1 MSDAVPTTT
10 PIPFVTAPDG
20 YLADGTTGP
29 SSGALPLLA
38 IPDET
43 FRTAPPLGV
52 QRIQWTDLPPEL
64 RDEIDAIN
72 GSPVVHETT
81 TTTGFSPGL
90 ASALTLADGRRVF
103 VKAAS
108 EATEPYTA
116 DLHRA
121 EGETSVRL
129 PDDIPA
135 PRFLWALD
143 DEWVVLAFEVAEGSH
158 PITPWSRYALARVLA
173 AIDDLARV
181 PGARD
186 LGLRP
191 TGPDLSSQC
200 TGWASLVEEAHEGLA
215 EFAAWVPERLDDLA
229 EMEKGVL
236 VACEGESI
244 VHGDLRADNIFV
256 ADAGVQLLDWPY
268 ASRGA
273 AWLDLALFL
282 PSVGMQ
288 GIAAEMAGV
297 DVHSTAAQRTTVGHE
312 MARIFEAHPLGG
324 TVHPAD
330 LRAVVGG
337 IAGYFVHSALQ
348 PAPPSIPHLR
358 EFQRAQAVAA
368 LSWLEQ
374 ILE

>member
-1 MSDAVPTTT
+1 MTDAVPTTT
-10 PIPFVTAPDG
+10 PIPFVSPPGAAVPDPHTTSPAG
-20 YLADGTTGP
+20 PADLHAAVGP
-29 SSGALPLLA
+29 PQSGAN
-38 IPDET
+38 
-43 FRTAPPLGV
+43 
-52 QRIQWTDLPPEL
+52 RIKWLDLPSEL
-64 RDEIDAIN
+64 RDEIDAMN
-72 GSPVVHETT
+72 GSPVVDEASS
-81 TTTGFSPGL
+81 TTGFSPGL
-90 ASALTLADGRRVF
+90 ASVLTLADGRRVF

-121 EGETSVRL
+121 EGETAVRI
-129 PDDIPA
+129 PDEVPS

-143 DEWVVLAFEVAEGSH
+143 DEWVVLAFEVAEGRH

-191 TGPDLSSQC
+191 TGPDLAAQC
-200 TGWASLVEEAHEGLA
+200 TGWAQLVAEPNPGLSV
-215 EFAAWVPERLDDLA
+215 FGSWVPERLDELA
-229 EMEKGVL
+229 ELEKGVL
-236 VACEGESI
+236 IACEGESI
-244 VHGDLRADNIFV
+244 VHGDLRADNIVV

-288 GIAAEMAGV
+288 GVAAELKGV
-297 DVHSTAAQRTTVGHE
+297 DIRSSAREREMMGHE
-312 MARIFEAHPLGG
+312 LARVFEAHPLGG
-324 TVHPAD
+324 TVHERD
-330 LRAVVGG
+330 LRSVVAG
-337 IAGYFVHSALQ
+337 ITGYFLHSALQ
-348 PAPPSIPHLR
+348 PAPVSIPHLR

-374 ILE
+374 LID